1 MAYRHQSSKRDVAR
15 SPSAVKLFSVLQRAG
30 VSIPPFFAEPHL
42 IADIGLPAVVMAE
55 PWGGGNGFR
64 AVIARYS
71 DIAPAF
77 ATAYVHSPLIMVQRY
92 AEGHE
97 IACGVMEYDG
107 ALSALMPIDVI
118 PRARGEHIPWHLSE
132 WQIEEIR
139 AHAVLAHRAVGAG
152 TYSCVRFVVEK
163 RAVFVVG
170 IACVPLLTPHSLFLE
185 SAAVVGF
192 TRAELIT
199 LL

>member
-1 MAYRHQSSKRDVAR
+1 MAYRYKSSQRDVAR
-15 SPSAVKLFSVLQRAG
+15 PSSAVKLFSLLQRTG

-55 PWGGGNGFR
+55 PWGGAGFR

-71 DIAPAF
+71 DIAPMF
-77 ATAYVHSPLIMVQRY
+77 AAAYAHSPLVMVQRY

-97 IACGVMEYDG
+97 IACGVMEHDG

-118 PRARGEHIPWHLSE
+118 PRARGEHMPWHLSE
-132 WQIEEIR
+132 RQIEDIR
-139 AHAVLAHRAVGAG
+139 EHALKAHRAVGAG
-152 TYSCVRFVVEK
+152 AYSCVRFVVEK

-170 IACVPLLTPHSLFLE
+170 IACAPRLTAHSLFVE

-192 TRAELIT
+192 TRAELIKI
-199 LL
+199 L